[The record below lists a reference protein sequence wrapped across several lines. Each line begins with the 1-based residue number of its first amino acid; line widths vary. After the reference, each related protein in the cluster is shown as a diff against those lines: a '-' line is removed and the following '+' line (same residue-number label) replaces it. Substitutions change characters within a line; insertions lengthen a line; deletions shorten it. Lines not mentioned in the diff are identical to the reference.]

1 MTHATFAFDKYSTS
15 LHLPRGVSYESYLC
29 DQHDERIEGGGR
41 GGGPFG
47 ASSYLLYGSTPL
59 WFYATMVLTVRED
72 QERGEGRFFACRTIC
87 RSSSRN
93 KAAAKCVPGYFQQQQ
108 ATPQWEENETSICQK
123 QETRSKP
130 TPEQE

>member
-1 MTHATFAFDKYSTS
+1 MPSHGYLRNTKQVFS
-15 LHLPRGVSYESYLC
+15 LHLPCCLTVDLRRENRRRRKGGGHFGVS
-29 DQHDERIEGGGR
+29 G
-41 GGGPFG
+41 
-47 ASSYLLYGSTPL
+47 YLLYGSIPL
-59 WFYATMVLTVRED
+59 WFYDSDTMVLTDRED

-108 ATPQWEENETSICQK
+108 QATPQWEENETSSCQK

-130 TPEQE
+130 TPEEE